1 MNAVVE
7 LHAQKHLVILAL
19 LVDVWLCFLAVLVYV
34 VLSADE
40 VKHICMRS
48 FPICVTSWVK

>member
-48 FPICVTSWVK
+48 FPVCVTSWVK